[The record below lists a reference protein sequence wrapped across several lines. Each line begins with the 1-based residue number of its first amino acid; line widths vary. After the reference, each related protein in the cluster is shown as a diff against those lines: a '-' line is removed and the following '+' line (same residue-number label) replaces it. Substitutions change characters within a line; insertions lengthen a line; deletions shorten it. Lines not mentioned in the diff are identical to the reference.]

1 MLNLPFRPLRDGY
14 SFEPLDA
21 ARTQELRG
29 GLGRSRLDLI
39 GVVYRVDLRWR
50 LGLADLDRFMAFY
63 RTVRDQGNAAFTVP
77 LVVEGSGV
85 QSHVARFVPG
95 SVRTAERQATQLVV
109 SASLIVQPS
118 PSSPAGDESLM
129 DLYETYGN
137 DAEAV
142 LNALAKLVNEDLF

>member
-14 SFEPLDA
+14 SFEPLDV

-29 GLGRSRLDLI
+29 GLGRSRLDLV
-39 GVVYRVDLRWR
+39 GVVYRVDLRWS

-95 SVRTAERQATQLVV
+95 SLRTGDRQATKSVV
-109 SASLIVQPS
+109 SASLIVQPN
-118 PSSPAGDESLM
+118 PSSAAGDESLM
-129 DLYETYGN
+129 DLYETYG
-137 DAEAV
+137 DGVEAV
-142 LNALAKLVNEDLF
+142 LNALAKLVNQALF